1 MFVITSNL
9 DTVWNGSQ
17 MDSYLIA
24 VKYSCFIIETEDK
37 ENGLKE
43 QKKTEAPPGAK
54 MEKRASKAINKYV
67 SIL

>member
-1 MFVITSNL
+1 
-9 DTVWNGSQ
+9 